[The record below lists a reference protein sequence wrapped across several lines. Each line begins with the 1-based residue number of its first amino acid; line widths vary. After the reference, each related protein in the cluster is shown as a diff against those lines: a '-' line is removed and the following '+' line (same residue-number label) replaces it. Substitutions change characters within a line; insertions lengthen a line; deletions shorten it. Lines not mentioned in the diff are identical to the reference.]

1 MCSYRLI
8 ATPIANS
15 PELHFGQEVLH
26 GDLKCLYYR
35 MVDML
40 KLSPK
45 IQGVMEFQ
53 RRLNVKLN

>member
-1 MCSYRLI
+1 
-8 ATPIANS
+8 
-15 PELHFGQEVLH
+15 
-26 GDLKCLYYR
+26 